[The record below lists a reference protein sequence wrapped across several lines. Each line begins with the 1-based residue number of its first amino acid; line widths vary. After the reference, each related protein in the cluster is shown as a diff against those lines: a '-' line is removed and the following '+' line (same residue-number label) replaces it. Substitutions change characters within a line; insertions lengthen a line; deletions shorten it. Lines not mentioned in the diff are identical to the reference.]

1 MKIAVIGSGI
11 SGNVAAYELS
21 REHEVTVYEA
31 GDYVGGHTNTH
42 DVHYKGRDYAIDTG
56 FIVFNYRT
64 YPAFTRLLKEL
75 AVDVEPTNMSFSV
88 KHERTGLEYNGN
100 TINSLFAQRSNLF
113 RPSFLRMVKDI
124 LRFNR
129 EAVQSLDHEDAE
141 LPLDEYL
148 EKHRYGEEF
157 RDHYIIPMGAAIWS
171 TEAKLMRQFPA
182 RFFIR
187 FFHNHGL
194 LSVNDRP
201 LWHVIKGGSRT
212 YLEPLTR
219 PYRDSIRT
227 STPVD
232 SIRRFPTHVEIHTG
246 KYGAE
251 RFDAVFIATHT
262 NQALRMLDRAT
273 KAETEV
279 LGAIPYQ
286 ENEAVL
292 HTDTSLLP
300 ERRLAWAAWNY
311 HILKQ
316 QHDRVALTYN
326 MNILQGIDSPV
337 TFNVTLNNAD
347 AIDARKIIKR
357 VQYEH
362 PIFTPESVTAQARH
376 AELNGTQRTWYC
388 GAYWRNGFHEDGV
401 VSALDA
407 VQHFNETMYEKLYLR
422 RAG

>member
-1 MKIAVIGSGI
+1 
-11 SGNVAAYELS
+11 
-21 REHEVTVYEA
+21 
-31 GDYVGGHTNTH
+31 
-42 DVHYKGRDYAIDTG
+42 
-56 FIVFNYRT
+56 
-64 YPAFTRLLKEL
+64 
-75 AVDVEPTNMSFSV
+75 
-88 KHERTGLEYNGN
+88 
-100 TINSLFAQRSNLF
+100 
-113 RPSFLRMVKDI
+113 
-124 LRFNR
+124 
-129 EAVQSLDHEDAE
+129 
-141 LPLDEYL
+141 
-148 EKHRYGEEF
+148 
-157 RDHYIIPMGAAIWS
+157 MGAAIWS
-171 TEAKLMRQFPA
+171 TEAKLMQQFPA

-232 SIRRFPTHVEIHTG
+232 SIRRFPTHVEIRSG

-262 NQALRMLDRAT
+262 NQALRMLDRVT
-273 KAETEV
+273 KVETEV

-286 ENEAVL
+286 KNEAVL

-326 MNILQGIDSPV
+326 MNILQGIDAPV

-347 AIDARKIIKR
+347 AIDPRKVIKR

-362 PIFTPESVTAQARH
+362 PMFTPESVTAQARH
-376 AELNGTQRTWYC
+376 AEINGTQRTWYC

-401 VSALDA
+401 VSAIEA
-407 VQHFNETMYEKLYLR
+407 VQHFNETMYEELYLR